1 MVSNL
6 KNFESSRVMDRVG
19 QIFEKSRSSQF
30 LTNLN
35 LIFEAKIW
43 LKSSKEYISLNFL
56 GRFRVEYSEKIKYK
70 HNRPDFWAKN
80 WGSSEKLINV
90 NHLICMKSSFFK
102 IEDFDPKI
110 SHPRLALKGELLF
123 SLDLFLFL
131 PQSNNLYWCL
141 APTVSGR

>member
-56 GRFRVEYSEKIKYK
+56 GRFRVEYSEE
-70 HNRPDFWAKN
+70 N
-80 WGSSEKLINV
+80 
-90 NHLICMKSSFFK
+90 
-102 IEDFDPKI
+102 
-110 SHPRLALKGELLF
+110 
-123 SLDLFLFL
+123 
-131 PQSNNLYWCL
+131 
-141 APTVSGR
+141 